1 MVRNKVVITN
11 NKEIYNKLNMLLYST
26 DVVVKGVDERY
37 LTKILNNINK
47 YNKVLEMEKIG
58 NYFLLRKNG
67 PCNFSV
73 YFRNKTL

>member
-1 MVRNKVVITN
+1 MVRNKVVKTN

-37 LTKILNNINK
+37 LTRILNNINK

-73 YFRNKTL
+73 YFTK

>member
-1 MVRNKVVITN
+1 MVRNKIVKTN

-37 LTKILNNINK
+37 LTRILNNINK

-73 YFRNKTL
+73 YFTK